1 MAHSRLK
8 RERIAIY
15 VDCILGSISAI
26 VSLSAILFVII
37 IEGPEGIEFN
47 TNFVI
52 SLTFWICWLIFSL
65 GIIGIGVYK
74 YFQEKN
80 PDKWRAKMEKRREKL
95 EPPIL

>member
-1 MAHSRLK
+1 MAHERLK

-15 VDCILGSISAI
+15 VDCFLGAISAMI
-26 VSLSAILFVII
+26 AIFAVIFVVIA
-37 IEGPEGIEFN
+37 EGPEAIEFN
-47 TNFVI
+47 TNFVV

-74 YFQEKN
+74 YFEEKN
-80 PDKWRAKMEKRREKL
+80 PDKWREKMEKRREKL